1 MKIVK
6 RLLLVLLLSIMV
18 LPLTIKAENNKVNV
32 YIFRGEGCPHCEE
45 ALTWFD
51 GLDEKTK
58 SKFDLIQYEVW
69 NNKENANLMK
79 KVAKALDKDSSGVPL
94 IIIGDKSFVG
104 FAESYESEILN
115 KIEEEYNQEEKFDI
129 MENIDETITKDNDA
143 KAIKVI
149 IAFIVLAAGILI
161 YYISKSN

>member
-58 SKFDLIQYEVW
+58 SKFDLVQYEVW
-69 NNKENANLMK
+69 GDENNAKLMK
-79 KVAKALDKDSSGVPL
+79 KVAKIFGKDSSGVPL

-115 KIEEEYNQEEKFDI
+115 KIEEEYNQEEKYDV
-129 MENIDETITKDNDA
+129 MNYLDETTNNDA